1 MSERLEIRCAIEIRA
16 DASRQSPG
24 RIVGTLMTYG
34 QRARDRAEVFADGAL
49 TWPDDGIVINKQH
62 DRRQAFARVVPE
74 VRGNEVVV
82 DFQVPDTQTGR
93 DVVTLVKS
101 GVLKGMSVEFRAVR
115 DRWNNGVREIGS
127 ALLRGAALVDSP
139 SYPTTVEARARGG
152 SRRRLRPWH

>member
-16 DASRQSPG
+16 DESRQSPG

-34 QRARDRAEVFADGAL
+34 TRARDRAEVFADGAL
-49 TWPDDGIVINKQH
+49 TWPADGIVINKQH
-62 DRRQAFARVVPE
+62 DRRKAFARVVPE

-93 DVVTLVKS
+93 DVVTLVRS

-115 DRWNNGVREIGS
+115 DRWTNGVREIGS

-139 SYPTTVEARARGG
+139 SYPTAVEARARGG